1 MECFLQLERAS
12 RSRFLRLTETCRPV
26 QARIDAHTRAAIG
39 YTFFMAIAFG
49 ERVRA
54 ALAPPRYLVLP
65 FAGIDISTSGVKAV
79 RLAEDSC
86 GLTLAG
92 YAETFLPLG
101 VFTDGEAVDRAAVV
115 SALAETAKRA
125 GISAANAALS
135 ESKSYIFETTV
146 EGRNKE
152 EQRIALEQHLD
163 ELIPLPPSD
172 VAFDFVGIGQDAHGV
187 SRISGVGFARRIV
200 DDTLSLFDETGVSV
214 RSLEGETFAMARALI
229 PRGDA
234 STVLIIDVGRMTT
247 KLAIVTGRIPRFATT
262 IGIGGHAFTLAVQ
275 KHFGVTETE
284 ARKVKAEHGIVP
296 APGSEDYLAAMLSTV
311 SAIRDEISRR
321 LDYWQE
327 RAAAAGAHPP
337 VSRAVLAGG
346 NASIRGLPEYLEGA
360 LRIPV
365 AAGDV
370 FTNFASRDCWIPEID
385 YTASLA
391 YATAIGLALRDVPN
405 HYDA

>member
-1 MECFLQLERAS
+1 MSL
-12 RSRFLRLTETCRPV
+12 
-26 QARIDAHTRAAIG
+26 
-39 YTFFMAIAFG
+39 AFG

-54 ALAPPRYLVLP
+54 ALAPPRYLALP

-79 RLAEDSC
+79 RLARDSR

-101 VFTDGEAVDRAAVV
+101 IFTDGEAIDRATIV
-115 SALAETAKRA
+115 SALAATAGKA

-135 ESKSYIFETTV
+135 ESKSYLFEAAA
-146 EGRNKE
+146 GGGNKA

-163 ELIPLPPSD
+163 ELVPLPPAD
-172 VAFDFVGIGQDAHGV
+172 VAFDFVGIGQDRQGAARV
-187 SRISGVGFARRIV
+187 SGIGFARRIV
-200 DDTLSLFDETGVSV
+200 DDTLSLFDQAGVTA
-214 RSLEGETFAMARALI
+214 RSLEGETFAMARALL

-247 KLAIVTGRIPRFATT
+247 KLAIVIDRIPRFATT

-327 RAAAAGAHPP
+327 RAAAEGAHPP

-346 NASIRGLPEYLEGA
+346 NASIRGLPEYLEGS

-365 AAGDV
+365 TAGDV
-370 FTNFASRDCWIPEID
+370 FTNLASRDYWIPEID

-391 YATAIGLALRDVPN
+391 YATAIGLALREVAEPV
-405 HYDA
+405 